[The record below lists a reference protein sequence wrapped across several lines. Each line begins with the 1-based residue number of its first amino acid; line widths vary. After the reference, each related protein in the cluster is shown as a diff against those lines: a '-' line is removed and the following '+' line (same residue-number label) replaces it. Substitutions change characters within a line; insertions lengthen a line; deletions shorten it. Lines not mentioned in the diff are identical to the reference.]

1 MSCRSGAGSA
11 AEAMH
16 DYGQSG
22 VVSGI
27 PVAPGAFSSA
37 SFGFMPPHG
46 YMPPMSKVPA
56 AGGYSY
62 PPSSGQYP
70 TQPAPMA
77 NGFYN
82 SYSSNSN
89 NNASASGGSA
99 TRPVN
104 NAPMPMYANENF
116 NHPYS
121 SYHQY
126 AYPQGG
132 RMMNNYQNYTS
143 RSSNGYPDMRMNST
157 AGHNGA
163 MNDSFQEQQN
173 ETSYSRPVVA
183 DQSSTRN

>member
-1 MSCRSGAGSA
+1 MCNTMSCRSGAGSA

-16 DYGQSG
+16 NYGQSG
-22 VVSGI
+22 VINGM

-37 SFGFMPPHG
+37 SFGFMSHHG
-46 YMPPMSKVPA
+46 YMPPMSKVSA

-62 PPSSGQYP
+62 PHASGQYP

-89 NNASASGGSA
+89 YNASAPGGSA
-99 TRPVN
+99 TRSVN

-121 SYHQY
+121 SHQY
-126 AYPQGG
+126 PYPQGG
-132 RMMNNYQNYTS
+132 RTMNFFQNSTS
-143 RSSNGYPDMRMNST
+143 RSSNGYPDMR
-157 AGHNGA
+157 AA
-163 MNDSFQEQQN
+163 KQQN
-173 ETSYSRPVVA
+173 ETTY
-183 DQSSTRN
+183 